1 MHNEPIP
8 GCSPYWEL
16 TQSLDPVIYSEY
28 IRGEEKMCGLGVRL
42 FSLSQARAQAEAK
55 KQKKTRALPPPLP
68 PQPSSCRR
76 DHCLHCLQISF
87 PPSAG
92 LRLGLQL
99 EGVQPQFQFA
109 HIYKD
114 HHACLHIFVQPTDLN
129 LWKSSGRQYGGG
141 GGVSDVEIPPAW
153 AILGPIPVSAI
164 IFV

>member
-1 MHNEPIP
+1 MLSTL
-8 GCSPYWEL
+8 G

-28 IRGEEKMCGLGVRL
+28 IRGKEKMCGLGVRL

-99 EGVQPQFQFA
+99 EEVQPQFQFA
-109 HIYKD
+109 QIYKD
-114 HHACLHIFVQPTDLN
+114 HHASLYIFFQPTDHN
-129 LWKSSGRQYGGG
+129 LWNSSGRQYGGG
-141 GGVSDVEIPPAW
+141 GGVSDVEIPPVW